1 MEEIKLP
8 EFRFKREEIKDK
20 LDNRAAF
27 PFLSNRPL
35 IHPPSVM
42 DLDEMYQ
49 FGIDSYEIKPSE
61 EQVSHAYVF
70 LCEAGVAGYCSD
82 DLSFDKRSELKKFK
96 LVHHLTQAS
105 ELTDTATYDAMKSYI
120 EYNWLKPTKERLIL
134 EKFELLK
141 KFIREKPKETDMFV
155 FKTGEIVYTDKEW
168 FSMGT
173 RVLHERKVDNV
184 WLVGIHRGPNY
195 SFSHFWKHI
204 RAYDYIEGEKDSI
217 ILGDY
222 TLFSNCLERGMKT
235 ALVQKSSDVVS
246 FYCRAME
253 DAKISLIDIYAPGH
267 GKNLSYDALDEV
279 ADKISLILSKEGHL
293 PIKEEDA
300 TKQILKQKNIVVPEV
315 LWEVH
320 RILDR
325 EMGKK
330 GRVKIDFDDQY
341 KRLRRR

>member
-8 EFRFKREEIKDK
+8 EFRVKCEEIRDK

-35 IHPPSVM
+35 VHSPSIM
-42 DLDEMYQ
+42 ELDEMYQ

-61 EQVSHAYVF
+61 EQVAHACVF

-82 DLSFDKRSELKKFK
+82 DVSFDKKSEFKKFK
-96 LVHHLTQAS
+96 LVHHITEAS

-120 EYNWLKPTKERLIL
+120 EYNWLKPTKEHLIL

-141 KFIREKPKETDMFV
+141 NFIREKPKETDMLI
-155 FKTGEIVYTDKEW
+155 FKTGEIVYTDKKW
-168 FSMGT
+168 FSMST
-173 RVLHERKVDNV
+173 RVLHESEVDNV

-195 SFSHFWKHI
+195 SLNHFWEHI

-222 TLFSNCLERGMKT
+222 TLFSNCLERGTKT
-235 ALVQKSSDVVS
+235 ALVQISSDVVS

-279 ADKISLILSKEGHL
+279 ADKITLILSKEGHRA
-293 PIKEEDA
+293 IVEEDA

-320 RILDR
+320 QSLNG
-325 EMGKK
+325 EMGKE
-330 GRVKIDFDDQY
+330 GRVRIDFDDQY
-341 KRLRRR
+341 ERLRRR